1 MSLDL
6 GPLEDAV
13 SQLEESMAIYNRE
26 AARDDAALQR
36 QLRSATIQAFEFTY
50 EVTFKMLK
58 RHLVEAAASP
68 ATIEDMTF
76 NEIIREAFGKSLV
89 CSDVTVWRKYRKNRG
104 TTSHTYNEDK
114 AREIFEGAADFL
126 QDVQYTLA
134 RLKEMNESVD

>member
-13 SQLEESMAIYNRE
+13 SQLEESLVIYNRE
-26 AARDDAALQR
+26 AVRDDAALQR

-58 RHLVEAAASP
+58 RHLVETAASP
-68 ATIEDMTF
+68 ATIKDMTF
-76 NEIIREAFGKSLV
+76 NEVIREAFGKSLV

-114 AREIFEGAADFL
+114 AQEIFDGAADFL

-134 RLKEMNESVD
+134 RLKEMNVSVD

>member
-13 SQLEESMAIYNRE
+13 SQLEESLAIYKRE
-26 AARDDAALQR
+26 EARNDAALQR

-50 EVTFKMLK
+50 EVTFKMLR
-58 RHLVEAAASP
+58 RHLAETAASP

-76 NEIIREAFGKSLV
+76 NEVIREAFGKRLV

-114 AREIFEGAADFL
+114 AQEIFEGAADFL

-134 RLKEMNESVD
+134 RLKEMNMSVD

>member
-50 EVTFKMLK
+50 EVAFKMLK
-58 RHLVEAAASP
+58 RHLAETAASP
-68 ATIEDMTF
+68 ATVKDMTF

-89 CSDVTVWRKYRKNRG
+89 CSDVTVWRTYRKNRG

-114 AREIFEGAADFL
+114 AQEIFEGAADFL

-134 RLKEMNESVD
+134 RLKEMNASVG